1 LANIDHHG
9 TTIRFIC
16 DQLWQ
21 TVFDEIGEVEDD
33 RAARLRKAVV
43 PIVPGASI
51 VLAVSYVDRIFY
63 DRKKTVPPSGQ
74 PKSPLIPEVGE
85 LRNIQSH
92 FGLDPC
98 WYGWPELG
106 NFYRLRN
113 CFAHEFG
120 RLTDKQRP
128 HILEFLRALENGEV
142 MEEKTVINPYFKI
155 EYDEIIMLPGWN
167 DRLRRTLVFFL
178 RLLAPHGLRLV
189 K

>member
-1 LANIDHHG
+1 MANIDHHG

-21 TVFDEIGEVEDD
+21 TVFDEIGDVEDD

-51 VLAVSYVDRIFY
+51 VLAVSYVERIFY
-63 DRKKTVPPSGQ
+63 ELKKSVPPSGQ
-74 PKSPLIPEVGE
+74 PKSPLIPGVGE

-92 FGLDPC
+92 FGLDPAWC
-98 WYGWPELG
+98 GWQELG
-106 NFYRLRN
+106 NFYRLRH

-128 HILEFLRALENGEV
+128 HVLKFLHALESGEV
-142 MEEKTVINPYFKI
+142 KDGKGVIEPYFKV
-155 EYDEIIMLPGWN
+155 ENDEIIMLLGWN
-167 DRLRRTLVFFL
+167 GRLRRTLVSFP
-178 RLLAPHGLRLV
+178 RLLEPHGLRLV

>member
-1 LANIDHHG
+1 MVTIAHHN
-9 TTIRFIC
+9 TTIRFLC

-63 DRKKTVPPSGQ
+63 DLKKTVPSAGQ
-74 PKSPLIPEVGE
+74 PRSPLIPGVGQ

-92 FGLDPC
+92 FGLDPY

-120 RLTDKQRP
+120 RITDQQHADVLK
-128 HILEFLRALENGEV
+128 FLHALENGEV
-142 MEEKTVINPYFKI
+142 MEEKTIIAPYFKI
-155 EYDEIIMLPGWN
+155 QDDEIIMLPGWN
-167 DRLRRTLVFFL
+167 DRLRRTLVSFL
-178 RLLAPHGLRLV
+178 HLLEPHGLRLV